1 MESKIAI
8 LFKAFSDENRLK
20 ILKLLLAGETCSCT
34 LIDQLPIT
42 QPTLSY
48 HLKWLNKVG
57 LTTSYKEG
65 TQTKHKVNQDVLND
79 MINFLVILRDTEV
92 TSCSL

>member
-1 MESKIAI
+1 MNDKMAM
-8 LFKAFSDENRLK
+8 LYKALSDENRLK
-20 ILKLLLAGETCSCT
+20 ILQLLLAGETCGCK

-48 HLKWLNKVG
+48 HLKWLNEVG

-65 TQTKHKVNQDVLND
+65 TWNKYQVNKD
-79 MINFLVILRDTEV
+79 MLDEMIQFLTNLRNMEANV
-92 TSCSL
+92 CK

>member
-1 MESKIAI
+1 MEKKIAI
-8 LFKAFSDENRLK
+8 LFKALSDENRLK
-20 ILKLLLAGETCSCT
+20 VLELLLKGETCSCT

-48 HLKWLNKVG
+48 HLKWLNEVG

-65 TQTKHKVNQDVLND
+65 TSVKYKVNKEKLAD
-79 MINFLVILRDTEV
+79 MIDYLIQLRDMEA